1 MSTIRLQ
8 RQCSKLYNI
17 FDKSLRIFQ
26 SNNLIGM
33 YNKIQYDKEGG
44 NEKSFLGRNLCGES
58 CFILKYLLET
68 KAYNVEVF
76 KNERRT
82 EFGIEDHVFLY
93 VDNHIVDPTFR
104 QFMVDPRSKT
114 SNCLYQHTLFNKFHP
129 FMVCL
134 PNEIPQFL
142 QNILN
147 VNKFCY
153 STAFKNYDDIKHYW
167 IFQENIT
174 NAYNLSEII
183 DKKEKFEVRNTE
195 YPDYYFKMIDYIT
208 SQLDESVNPYKL
220 GRRNTL
226 DSKTG
231 IMATGNFS
239 HKN

>member
-1 MSTIRLQ
+1 MLLDIFHHNLKLLQ
-8 RQCSKLYNI
+8 YLY
-17 FDKSLRIFQ
+17 L
-26 SNNLIGM
+26 
-33 YNKIQYDKEGG
+33 
-44 NEKSFLGRNLCGES
+44 
-58 CFILKYLLET
+58 YLLE
-68 KAYNVEVF
+68 KKDYDVEVF

-153 STAFKNYDDIKHYW
+153 STAFKNYDYNTANSSS
-167 IFQENIT
+167 ENLHIGPT
-174 NAYNLSEII
+174 PSATRGNMFFYHKYE
-183 DKKEKFEVRNTE
+183 
-195 YPDYYFKMIDYIT
+195 
-208 SQLDESVNPYKL
+208 ES
-220 GRRNTL
+220 
-226 DSKTG
+226 
-231 IMATGNFS
+231 
-239 HKN
+239 